1 MLEWRYQHPGYS
13 HHFSHKEGVGG
24 ELPSAT
30 STTGLKAVMALTTSS
45 IPSAIGGGE
54 VSRSAHHGIKVP
66 GRYGPRRRRNLASAA
81 ARFLSAISLL
91 THRCPPRTPRC
102 PGGFWSGCITRSA
115 GRLFGLGCLSC
126 GSCGGSEISRS
137 RRRRRLSCLRYS
149 LLRRA
154 NSVVQKRWLCSRCI
168 RRSVAFFSRHCQ
180 SCCHPFMQHRPHR
193 IHHGAGPDTTQVPHP
208 RGHPQDQEP
217 SYSQSWAC
225 LCQ

>member
-1 MLEWRYQHPGYS
+1 MAVPAPWLFPS
-13 HHFSHKEGVGG
+13 TSHKEGVGG

-126 GSCGGSEISRS
+126 GSCGGSEFSRS
-137 RRRRRLSCLRYS
+137 RRRRRLSCLRCSLPRRPYS
-149 LLRRA
+149 PTQNCWLR
-154 NSVVQKRWLCSRCI
+154 SRCT
-168 RRSVAFFSRHCQ
+168 RRSSAFRAIHWPTCSYQVMRR
-180 SCCHPFMQHRPHR
+180 CHHHRR
-193 IHHGAGPDTTQVPHP
+193 GIAQGARTGTM
-208 RGHPQDQEP
+208 RG
-217 SYSQSWAC
+217 
-225 LCQ
+225 